1 MANPF
6 DKYLT
11 KEQKEHSALCV
22 WINIQYPKMLWW
34 HTPNEGNKTP
44 FERYLSSKM
53 GTKKGVSDFLIMEKR
68 GGFDG
73 LVIELKAPDV
83 RIYKKDKSCYYPEQ
97 EQFLKDMNDRNF
109 YSCFCSGFD
118 EAKSVITNYMKLK

>member
-11 KEQKEHSALCV
+11 KEQYEHVALCN
-22 WINIQYPKMLWW
+22 WLKIQYPKLLWW
-34 HTPNEGNKTP
+34 HTPNEGRKTP

-53 GTKKGVSDFLIMEKR
+53 GTKKGVSDFLIIEKK

-73 LVIELKAPDV
+73 LVIELKAV
-83 RIYKKDKSCYYPEQ
+83 GINVFKKNKTCYYPEQ
-97 EQFLKDMNDRNF
+97 EQFLKDMAQRN
-109 YSCFCSGFD
+109 YYTCFCIGFD
-118 EAKSVITNYMKLK
+118 EAKSVITNYMNLK